1 MSELIPLF
9 RSLLHPEGLPPSFSA
24 LDARHVA
31 AAILDGGVDDFELG
45 ALTAAL
51 ARHARQPAVVLGLKD
66 AVAERM
72 HCLAIASNGP
82 ARPVVL
88 PNFSCTQGGMIM
100 APVLPVLALLLQ
112 RLGVPVLI
120 SGALETTGGLA
131 VTTVLREFAVLPCA
145 TRAQAE
151 LCLSKGQIALLP
163 LTLVAPAMAAM
174 MTQKARLGV
183 ETPAHV
189 LAPLLQPLAGD
200 VAQCI
205 ACPATELELL
215 EATSGDARTLLR
227 VETDAGVPF
236 GAVGARTLLKQRDE
250 ATWQLLF
257 AADPASRELPPG
269 APRALCEW
277 TRQLISGKVAL
288 PATVAH
294 LLAASLLASGYAR
307 DIHEAK
313 AITAVE
319 ATSLAAA

>member
-9 RSLLHPEGLPPSFSA
+9 RSLLHPEGLPASFSA

-51 ARHARQPAVVLGLKD
+51 ARHARHPAVVLGLKD
-66 AVAERM
+66 AVTERM
-72 HCLAIASNGP
+72 HRLAIINDAP

-88 PNFSCTQGGMIM
+88 PNFSCTQAGMIT

-131 VTTVLREFAVLPCA
+131 VTTVLREFGVLPCA

-151 LCLSKGQIALLP
+151 ACLVKGQIALLP
-163 LTLVAPAMAAM
+163 LTLAAPALAAM

-189 LAPLLQPLAGD
+189 LAPFLQPLSGD

-205 ACPATELELL
+205 ACPAAEVELL
-215 EATSGDARTLLR
+215 EAASVDARTLLR
-227 VETDAGVPF
+227 VESDAGIPF
-236 GAVGARTLLKQRDE
+236 GTVGARILLKQRDE
-250 ATWQLLF
+250 SAWQLLF
-257 AADPASRELPPG
+257 AADPASREIPPG
-269 APRALCEW
+269 VPRALTEW
-277 TRQLISGKVAL
+277 TRQLISGKQSL

-294 LLAASLLASGYAR
+294 LLAASLLASGYAH